1 MKINLET
8 KFNVGETVLMDHFA
22 GQIEADIFRVNV
34 NVDEYQG
41 LVVSYDVKIGF
52 DIYHDTV
59 PEDQIQ
65 SLSLAVK

>member
-22 GQIEADIFRVNV
+22 GLVEVDIFRVNV
-34 NVDEYQG
+34 NIDEYQG
-41 LVVSYDVKIGF
+41 LVVSYDVKIGI
-52 DIYHDTV
+52 DIYHDAV

-65 SLSLAVK
+65 SLSLVV